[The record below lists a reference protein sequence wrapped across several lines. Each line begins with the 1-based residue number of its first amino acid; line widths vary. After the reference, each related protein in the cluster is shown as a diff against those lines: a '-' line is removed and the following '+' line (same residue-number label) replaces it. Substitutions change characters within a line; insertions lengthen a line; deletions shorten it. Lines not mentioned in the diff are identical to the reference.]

1 MPELNE
7 VITEWNAR
15 WGHMER
21 LTIASAPDRTNVYA
35 QIGFS
40 SPSRQVKR
48 SHYEFLQERERFSVC
63 FHKEDVDNWVNTSR
77 QDFTLFVRGLEPSI
91 LRELG
96 TIIPNISREDFT
108 INERRRTYFWLKV
121 YLSATATA
129 VQACDCMEKLIRATY
144 QPFAEQLGEPFMP
157 EFAHIT
163 ER

>member
-40 SPSRQVKR
+40 SRSRQVKR

-63 FHKEDVDNWVNTSR
+63 FHKEDFLSR
-77 QDFTLFVRGLEPSI
+77 TDTLYQNFTAFVRGLEAQM
-91 LRELG
+91 LRALG
-96 TIIPNISREDFT
+96 AVIPNIGREDFT
-108 INERRRTYFWLKV
+108 INERKIKYFWLKV
-121 YLSATATA
+121 YLPATANA
-129 VQACDCMEKLIRATY
+129 KQACDCMEKLISVTY
-144 QPFAEQLGEPFMP
+144 QPFVEQLGEPFMP
-157 EFAHIT
+157 EFATIAG
-163 ER
+163 R